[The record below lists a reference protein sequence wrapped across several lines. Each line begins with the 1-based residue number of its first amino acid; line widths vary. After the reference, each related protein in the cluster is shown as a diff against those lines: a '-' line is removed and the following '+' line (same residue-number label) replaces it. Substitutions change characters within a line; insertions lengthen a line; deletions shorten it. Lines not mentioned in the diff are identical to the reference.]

1 MSKSIRMRVTGTVT
15 PRDRRGCGEAG
26 LRRDQPAASL
36 HRVQGP
42 IALRNTPD
50 STMKRL
56 ILGTLL
62 FTSAIV
68 GSIHAAALGN
78 GIKIGEVTATSAI
91 VWTRVTETVGF
102 NTSGVPFKD
111 EDEAVPAGLTLPEMR
126 YSLTG
131 TAGDVRVVYWPREHI
146 GEKVWMPWMPAA
158 TDRDF
163 TAQTQLHGLTP
174 GTHYTVEVHLR
185 SADLPGTVV
194 GYQGQFYTAPAENDD
209 AAVNFTVVTCHDFI
223 RRDDVENGHRIYPA
237 MAQLKP
243 QFMVHAGDVEYYDKP
258 QPWAK
263 NAELARYKWNRIFAL
278 PFQKDFY
285 GSTGVYFQKD
295 DHDILKNDAWPGDT
309 YGDLTWDEGL
319 GIFKEQTPTG
329 ARPYRTVRWGKH
341 VQIWLLEGREYRSPN
356 NMPDGPDKTILGA
369 EQKAWFYETFAA
381 SDATFRIVMSPN
393 PILGPD
399 RPNKNDNHANEGF
412 QHESQELRDFL
423 AGQEDVF
430 VVCGDRHW
438 QYATVDPVH
447 GLREFGSGAGS
458 DKHAGGWSMD
468 RRTPSQK
475 FLRIKGGFLHVKV
488 ENNHGNIEA
497 RVQHRS
503 VDGKL
508 MNEEILV
515 AHRVPSSGRSTKDYG
530 WQSLFSGQ
538 ESELAGFHIY
548 NGCDAVPERWRVMGD
563 VLTLASRKESPGL
576 REKEDIVITSAPV
589 KDFELE
595 MDWKAGE
602 GANGGIFYKSLE
614 GGKYEKPWHT
624 GLEYQLLDNVG
635 HEEGLIETH
644 RAGDL
649 YDLVGAREMVARPAL
664 AWNHSRLVVHGTK
677 IEHWLNGELIVAEDT
692 ASAEWDEMVAD
703 SKYAVLTEF
712 ARPIPGH
719 IVLQD
724 HGDRMW
730 FKNIRIRKL

>member
-1 MSKSIRMRVTGTVT
+1 
-15 PRDRRGCGEAG
+15 
-26 LRRDQPAASL
+26 
-36 HRVQGP
+36 
-42 IALRNTPD
+42 
-50 STMKRL
+50 MKRL
-56 ILGTLL
+56 FVGTLL
-62 FTSAIV
+62 FFSTLL

-78 GIKIGEVTATSAI
+78 GIKIGEITATSAI
-91 VWTRVTETVGF
+91 VWTRVTETAEY
-102 NTSGVPFKD
+102 NKTGVPFKD
-111 EDEAVPAGLTLPEMR
+111 DDEAIPVGLSLSEMR

-131 TAGDVRVVYWPREHI
+131 TAGDVRIVYWPRGRI
-146 GEKVWMPWMPAA
+146 GDKVWMPWMPV
-158 TDRDF
+158 DSNRDH
-163 TAQTQLHGLTP
+163 TVQVQLHGLAP
-174 GTHYTVEVHLR
+174 ATHYTVEVHLR
-185 SADLPGTVV
+185 SADLPGPVV
-194 GYQGQFYTAPAENDD
+194 GYQGEFHTAPTEAD
-209 AAVNFTVVTCHDFI
+209 AADVSFTVVTCHDFI
-223 RRDDVENGHRIYPA
+223 RRDDLANGHLIYPA
-237 MAQLKP
+237 MAELKP

-341 VQIWLLEGREYRSPN
+341 VQLWLLEGREYRSPN
-356 NMPDGPDKTILGA
+356 DIPDGPNKTILGA

-423 AGQEDVF
+423 AGQEDAF
-430 VVCGDRHW
+430 VICGDRHW

-468 RRTPSQK
+468 RRTPEQK
-475 FLRIKGGFLHVKV
+475 FLRIKGGFLHVVV
-488 ENNHGNIEA
+488 EDNNGAPQA

-503 VDGKL
+503 VAGKL
-508 MNEEILV
+508 MNEEVLV
-515 AHRVPSSGRSTKDYG
+515 AHSSPASRRQSEGSG
-530 WQSLFSGQ
+530 WQDMFSGKASQ
-538 ESELAGFHIY
+538 LADFHIY
-548 NGCDAVPERWRVMGD
+548 NEGDVTPERWTVMGD

-576 REKEDIVITSAPV
+576 RAKEDLVITTEPV
-589 KDFELE
+589 GDFELE
-595 MDWKAGE
+595 LDWKAGE
-602 GANGGIFYKSLE
+602 GANGGVFYKSLE

-624 GLEYQLLDNVG
+624 GLEYQLLDNAG
-635 HEEGLIETH
+635 HEEGAIDTH

-649 YDLVGAREMVARPAL
+649 YDLVAASEEVSRPAL
-664 AWNHSRLVVHGTK
+664 AWNHTRIVVRGSR
-677 IEHWLNGELIVAEDT
+677 IEHWLNGHLIIAEDT
-692 ASAEWDEMVAD
+692 GAAEWDELVAD
-703 SKYAVLTEF
+703 SKYAMLEEF

-719 IVLQD
+719 IILQD